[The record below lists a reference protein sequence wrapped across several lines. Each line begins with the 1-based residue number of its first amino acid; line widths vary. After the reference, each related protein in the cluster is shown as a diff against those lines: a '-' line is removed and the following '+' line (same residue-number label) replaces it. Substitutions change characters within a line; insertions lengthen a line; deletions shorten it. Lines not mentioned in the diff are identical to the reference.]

1 MLVLASMLREEV
13 LLLDAHHWAQQHEEF
28 LYGFV
33 LVLALG
39 WNGEIVRS
47 TLYHWAGLS
56 LHLLDIYHP
65 IVDYWLRSG
74 QSEAYWSEMIFIVS
88 FLYLMGRLS
97 RHLSLF
103 RLVLGDW
110 RSGGI
115 AQSEM
120 CLLVSLLKLS
130 CRFNRPTLF
139 LLRLVLRDRRSG
151 GMPYRKQQAGFF
163 VSDVVLLADF
173 FFEEY
178 FVEAVL

>member
-1 MLVLASMLREEV
+1 MLVLASMLRDEV

-28 LYGFV
+28 LCGFV

-56 LHLLDIYHP
+56 LHLLDIYHH

-88 FLYLMGRLS
+88 FLYLLGRLS

-110 RSGGI
+110 RSGRNT
-115 AQSEM
+115 QSEM

-139 LLRLVLRDRRSG
+139 LLRLVFRDRRSG

-178 FVEAVL
+178 FIEAVL